1 MSRSKLFQPVRVGR
15 MELKHRIAMAPLT
28 RLRADA
34 NHVQLPI
41 GEEYYAQRA
50 SVPGTLLIAESTLI
64 SPAHGGVPHAPA
76 IWNDEQIEGWRRIT
90 EAVHST
96 GSSIVCQLVAP
107 GRAADAEQLEKEGSH
122 RLLSSSA
129 VPMPGDG
136 YLPRSG
142 PIPTPHEMTEE
153 EIRACIAD
161 FAQAARNAMAAGFDG
176 VEIHGANGYLVDQFL
191 QDTCNKRADAWGGT
205 VEARSRFAIEV
216 ARAVSA
222 AIGPERVGFR
232 ISPWSY
238 FQGMRMDDPVPTFSH
253 LTRQLRILG
262 LGYLHVIESRVNNN
276 VDCEPSGDI
285 GFILDIW
292 GNDVPVLVAGGNK
305 ADNVFESAD
314 QKYANR
320 DVIFVFGRYFISN
333 PDLPYRLKNHIG
345 LAKYD
350 RETFYKPESPEGYID
365 YPCSEG
371 FEPGRNL

>member
-1 MSRSKLFQPVRVGR
+1 MSQSKLFAPVRVGR

-28 RLRADA
+28 RLRAYD

-41 GEEYYAQRA
+41 AQEYYAQRA

-76 IWNDEQIEGWRRIT
+76 IWNNDQIEGWKKIT
-90 EAVHST
+90 QDVHSR

-107 GRAADAEQLEKEGSH
+107 GRAADAQQLEKEGGY
-122 RLLSSSA
+122 RLVSSSA

-136 YLPRSG
+136 YMPRDG
-142 PIPTPHEMTEE
+142 PAPTPHQMDEK
-153 EIRACIAD
+153 EIWACIAD
-161 FAQAARNAMAAGFDG
+161 FAQAAKNAIAAGFDG

-191 QDTCNKRADAWGGT
+191 QDTCNKRTDAWSGT

-216 ARAVSA
+216 AKAVST

-232 ISPWSY
+232 ISPWSS

-253 LTRQLRILG
+253 LTTQLKSLRLA
-262 LGYLHVIESRVNNN
+262 YLHVIESRVNNN

-285 GFILDIW
+285 GFVLDIW
-292 GNDVPVLVAGGNK
+292 GSDVPILLAGGNT

-314 QKYANR
+314 KKHANR

-333 PDLPYRLKNHIG
+333 PDLPYRLKAHIR
-345 LAKYD
+345 LAHYD
-350 RETFYKPESPEGYID
+350 RKTFYKEESLEGYID
-365 YPCSEG
+365 YPFSKG
-371 FEPGRNL
+371 FDPGTGL

>member
-1 MSRSKLFQPVRVGR
+1 MSQSKLFAPVRVGR

-28 RLRADA
+28 RLRADD

-41 GEEYYAQRA
+41 AQEYYAQRA

-76 IWNDEQIEGWRRIT
+76 IWNNEQIEGWKKIT
-90 EAVHST
+90 QDVHSR

-107 GRAADAEQLEKEGSH
+107 GRAADAQQLQKEGGYS
-122 RLLSSSA
+122 LVSSSA

-136 YLPRSG
+136 HMPRDG
-142 PIPTPHEMTEE
+142 PAPMPHEMDEQ
-153 EIRACIAD
+153 EIWACIAD
-161 FAQAARNAMAAGFDG
+161 FTQAAKNAITAGFDG

-191 QDTCNKRADAWGGT
+191 QDICNKRTDAWGGT
-205 VEARSRFAIEV
+205 VEARSRFATEV
-216 ARAVSA
+216 AKAVST

-232 ISPWSY
+232 ISPWSS

-253 LTRQLRILG
+253 LTTQLKRLR

-292 GNDVPVLVAGGNK
+292 GNDVPVLLAGGNT

-314 QKYANR
+314 KKHADR

-333 PDLPYRLKNHIG
+333 PDLPYRLKNHIR
-345 LAKYD
+345 LADFD
-350 RETFYKPESPEGYID
+350 RATFYKPESSEGYID
-365 YPCSEG
+365 YSSSKG
-371 FEPGRNL
+371 FEPGSSL